1 MLVTLF
7 VFKRST
13 DFRFQ
18 FLPAFIGI
26 TNVGFQ
32 LGGTLLEALERGF
45 KGTNRALCGVGDARG
60 VTVLAAHDHFDRV
73 VEAGAQEQI
82 ESSELSN
89 ANVIPETVLELFR
102 SANNQLTGDAT
113 VVERLPIEF
122 DREFVTRR
130 VVPN

>member
-32 LGGTLLEALERGF
+32 LGGTLLEALERSF

-60 VTVLAAHDHFDRV
+60 VTVLAAHDHFDRA

-82 ESSELSN
+82 EASETPN
-89 ANVIPETVLELFR
+89 ANVIAESVFQLF
-102 SANNQLTGDAT
+102 SAPQNQLAGDAPVVGFLT
-113 VVERLPIEF
+113 VEF
-122 DREFVTRR
+122 D
-130 VVPN
+130 